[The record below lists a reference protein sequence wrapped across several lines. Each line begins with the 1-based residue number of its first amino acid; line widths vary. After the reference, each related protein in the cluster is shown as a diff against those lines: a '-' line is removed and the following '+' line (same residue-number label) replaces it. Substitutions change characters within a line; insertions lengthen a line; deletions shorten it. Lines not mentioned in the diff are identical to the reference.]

1 MAHHHIAYQ
10 TVNPANGQLIK
21 AFTATTDEQVFA
33 ALETAHEVY
42 QKDWRRRSVAERGKI
57 MGKAA
62 ALMRERKQELAEL
75 AVLEMGKTIG
85 GMLGEVEFSAAI
97 LDYYAQNGEKFLQT
111 VDLPG
116 VPGAVIASEP
126 IGVILAIEPWNFPY
140 YQVAR
145 VAGPQIVAG
154 NPVLLKHAQSVPQ
167 CALALEKLFIDAG
180 APAGVYTNLFC
191 SIPQINALIADFRVR
206 GVTLTGSERA
216 GASVAEQAGRHL
228 KKVVLEL
235 GGSDPLIVLQDAPLD
250 QAIEVAAAGRMMC
263 MGQAC
268 ASIKRYI
275 IVGKERGQEF
285 LEGVKAKFEAMKAGD
300 PIDPATT
307 LGPVVSESA
316 IEGLIGLIGEA
327 KAAGATVVLGGK
339 RIDRPG
345 YYLEPTLIT
354 NVSRDNPLFMKE
366 AFGPVATLYVVDTEE
381 EAIELANATTF
392 GLGSSVFSSDI
403 KHAKEV
409 AGQIE
414 AGMVFINSAVNS
426 GPGVPFGGVKNS
438 GFGREL
444 SELGIQEFLNKK
456 LIRVHESWL

>member
-1 MAHHHIAYQ
+1 MAHQALYQ
-10 TVNPANGQLIK
+10 TVNPANGQLVK
-21 AFTATTDEQVFA
+21 TFPTTTDEQVFA
-33 ALETAHEVY
+33 ALGRAHEVY
-42 QKDWRRRSVAERGKI
+42 QKDWRRRSVAERCQI

-62 ALMRERKQELAEL
+62 ALMRERKQELAEI

-97 LDYYAQNGEKFLQT
+97 LDYYAKNGEQFLRT

-116 VPGAVIASEP
+116 VAGAVIASEP

-145 VAGPQIVAG
+145 VAGPQLVAG
-154 NPVLLKHAQSVPQ
+154 NTVMLKHAQSVPQ
-167 CALALEKLFIDAG
+167 CAIALEKLFADAG

-216 GASVAEQAGRHL
+216 GASVAENAGRHL

-235 GGSDPLIVLQDAPLD
+235 GGSDPLVVLEDAPLD

-268 ASIKRYI
+268 ASIKRYVV
-275 IVGKERGQEF
+275 VGKERGQQF
-285 LEGVKAKFEAMKAGD
+285 LDGVKAKFEAMKAGD
-300 PIDPATT
+300 PMDPATT
-307 LGPVVSESA
+307 LGPLFSEKAVDDLVS
-316 IEGLIGLIGEA
+316 LIDEA
-327 KAAGATVVLGGK
+327 KSAGATIVMGGK

-354 NVSRDNPLFMKE
+354 NVSRENPLFLKE
-366 AFGPVATLYVVDTEE
+366 AFGPVATLYVVDTEA

-392 GLGSSVFSSDI
+392 GLGSSVFSSNVE
-403 KHAKEV
+403 HAKKV
-409 AGQIE
+409 AAEIE

-426 GPGVPFGGVKNS
+426 GPDVPFGGVKNS

-444 SELGIQEFLNKK
+444 GELGIQEFLNKK
-456 LIRVHESWL
+456 LIRVHQNWL

>member
-1 MAHHHIAYQ
+1 MAHQALYQ
-10 TVNPANGQLIK
+10 TVNPANGQVVK
-21 AFTATTDEQVFA
+21 TFPTTTDEQVFA
-33 ALETAHEVY
+33 ALGRAHEVY
-42 QKDWRRRSVAERGKI
+42 QKDWRRRSVGERCQI
-57 MGKAA
+57 MAKAA
-62 ALMRERKQELAEL
+62 ALMRERKQELAEI

-97 LDYYAQNGEKFLQT
+97 LNYYAKNGEQFLRT

-116 VPGAVIASEP
+116 VAGAVIASEP

-145 VAGPQIVAG
+145 VAGPQLVAG
-154 NPVLLKHAQSVPQ
+154 NTVMLKHAQSVPQ
-167 CALALEKLFIDAG
+167 CAIALEKLFADAG

-216 GASVAEQAGRHL
+216 GASVAENAGRHL

-235 GGSDPLIVLQDAPLD
+235 GGSDPLVVLEDAPLD

-268 ASIKRYI
+268 ASIKRYVV
-275 IVGKERGQEF
+275 VGKERGQQF
-285 LEGVKAKFEAMKAGD
+285 LDGVKAKFEAMKAGD
-300 PIDPATT
+300 PMDPATT
-307 LGPVVSESA
+307 LGPLFSEKAVDDLVS
-316 IEGLIGLIGEA
+316 LIDEA
-327 KAAGATVVLGGK
+327 KAAGATIVMGGK

-354 NVSRDNPLFMKE
+354 NVSQENPLFLKE
-366 AFGPVATLYVVDTEE
+366 AFGPVATLYVVDTEA

-392 GLGSSVFSSDI
+392 GLGSSVFSSNVE
-403 KHAKEV
+403 HAKKV
-409 AGQIE
+409 AAEIE

-426 GPGVPFGGVKNS
+426 GPDVPFGGVKNS

-444 SELGIQEFLNKK
+444 GELGIQEFLNKK
-456 LIRVHESWL
+456 LIRVHQNWL

>member
-1 MAHHHIAYQ
+1 MAHPHIVYQ
-10 TVNPANGQLIK
+10 TINPANGQLIK
-21 AFTATTDEQVFA
+21 TFPTTTDEQVFA
-33 ALETAHEVY
+33 ALDEAHEVY
-42 QKDWRRRSVAERGKI
+42 QKDWRRRSVAERCKI
-57 MGKAA
+57 MSKAA
-62 ALMRERKQELAEL
+62 ALMRERQQELAEL

-85 GMLGEVEFSAAI
+85 GMLGEVAFSAAI

-145 VAGPQIVAG
+145 VAGPQLVAG
-154 NPVLLKHAQSVPQ
+154 NPVILKHAQSVPQ
-167 CALALEKLFIDAG
+167 CALALEKLFTDAG

-191 SIPQINALIADFRVR
+191 SIPQVNALIADFRIR

-235 GGSDPLIVLQDAPLD
+235 GGSDPLIVLEDAPLD
-250 QAIEVAAAGRMMC
+250 EAVEVAAAGRMMC

-275 IVGKERGQEF
+275 IVGKERGQKF
-285 LEGVKAKFEAMKAGD
+285 LEGVRAKFEAMKPGD
-300 PIDPATT
+300 PMDPATT
-307 LGPVVSESA
+307 LGPLVSEPAVENLVS
-316 IEGLIGLIGEA
+316 LIDEA
-327 KAAGATVVLGGK
+327 KAAGATIVMGGK
-339 RIDRPG
+339 RINRPG
-345 YYLEPTLIT
+345 NYLEPTLIT
-354 NVSRDNPLFMKE
+354 NVSRGNPLFMKE

-392 GLGSSVFSSDI
+392 GLGSSVFSANI
-403 KHAKEV
+403 EHAKKV
-409 AGQIE
+409 AAEIE

-456 LIRVHESWL
+456 LIRVHEKWL